1 MEEAQTTAQYLA
13 SLDLESVEAGVRSLV
28 GAAVSV
34 AILFCGFR
42 LVRRLLV
49 AMVGRF

>member
-1 MEEAQTTAQYLA
+1 MEESQTAAQYLGA
-13 SLDLESVEAGVRSLV
+13 LDLSSVEAGVRSLV

-34 AILFCGFR
+34 AVLFCGFR
-42 LVRRLLV
+42 LVRRILV